1 MLNTPKVILY
11 DEANGVQLPVANGVA
26 IPANTFSL
34 LSAGSDGTNART
46 LTVDTS
52 GRPVV
57 VGAGVAGTPAGGVVS
72 IQGVASG
79 TTVPVSGTVTTNT
92 PTSATATLSN
102 VASSATSVTVLA
114 SNASRKGA
122 MIANDGTKILY
133 LKFGATASITSYTVR
148 LDAQAQYEV
157 PFGYTGIIDGI
168 WSSANG
174 NARVTELT

>member
-1 MLNTPKVILY
+1 MIESPKSVLY
-11 DEANGVQLPVANGVA
+11 DESNGVQLAVASGVA

-34 LSAGSDGTNART
+34 LAAGSDGTNART

-79 TTVPVSGTVTTNT
+79 TPVPVSGTVTTAA

-102 VASSATSVTVLA
+102 VASSATSVTILA
-114 SNASRKGA
+114 SNVNRKGA
-122 MIANDGTKILY
+122 CIANDGNKVLY
-133 LKFGATASITSYTVR
+133 LKFGATASLTSYTVR
-148 LDAQAQYEV
+148 LDSQAQYEV
-157 PFGYTGIIDGI
+157 PFGYTGLIDGI
-168 WSSANG
+168 WSTAQGS
-174 NARVTELT
+174 ARVTELT